1 MHCWISCLLNISKAN
16 SQLIE
21 NNIDYITSDK
31 RRSLDVINSVINLL
45 RKAHLNIKVS
55 ISEYKKYINY
65 LIILKV
71 CYIIYTRLTHYY
83 ILILL

>member
-31 RRSLDVINSVINLL
+31 RRSIDVINSVINLL
-45 RKAHLNIKVS
+45 RKAHLNIKVCY
-55 ISEYKKYINY
+55 ICEYK
-65 LIILKV
+65 
-71 CYIIYTRLTHYY
+71 Y
-83 ILILL
+83 ILTI